1 MLEAD
6 RRQGSAAVMDE
17 VAQYREY
24 AGDCRGLAA
33 AAKKPEHKKALIR
46 NGCGLGYG
54 RQTATGIRSPDSKR
68 CERRDARSQDAGLSC
83 SR

>member
-33 AAKKPEHKKALIR
+33 AAKKPEHKKHLLEMAAAWDTVAR
-46 NGCGLGYG
+46 QQKVRAPRCAQPG
-54 RQTATGIRSPDSKR
+54 RRS
-68 CERRDARSQDAGLSC
+68 
-83 SR
+83 